1 MCYID
6 YKEHQK
12 LWNQFN
18 CELGPFLAM
27 MLWYSDIVQKKSKS
41 LEPKI
46 FNFNSEIA
54 TARKYMGHTPLYWLD
69 PNKTVGTISTNDS
82 FWTKV

>member
-12 LWNQFN
+12 LWHQFN

-27 MLWYSDIVQKKSKS
+27 MLRYSDIVQKKSKS

-46 FNFNSEIA
+46 FNSEIA
-54 TARKYMGHTPLYWLD
+54 TARKDMGHTPLY
-69 PNKTVGTISTNDS
+69 
-82 FWTKV
+82 